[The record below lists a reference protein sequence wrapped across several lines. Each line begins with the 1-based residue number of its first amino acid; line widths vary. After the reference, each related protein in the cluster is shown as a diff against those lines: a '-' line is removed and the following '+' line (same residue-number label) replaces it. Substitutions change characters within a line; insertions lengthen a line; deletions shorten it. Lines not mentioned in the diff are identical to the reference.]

1 MDGIARA
8 DGRQGIGQSV
18 PRLEDDRYLR
28 GKGEFIADIRL
39 SGMRDLAFV
48 RSPVAHARIRSIR
61 KPAGAE
67 ASVFIASDLVGVQP
81 IVAVSGLPGF
91 KPSVQPVLA
100 TDKVRHVGEAIAVC
114 VAATR
119 AEAEDLA
126 ATVEIDFDEL
136 PALVDMRAALISETK
151 VHEHWV
157 DNNFLETFV
166 EVAPE
171 RFAQPSPDHGAPP
184 PAHGTAMHVAAGRP
198 RCRRHLGSAAR
209 TTADLQLHADA
220 AHRANRIGRLSRL
233 G

>member
-1 MDGIARA
+1 MQGSAS
-8 DGRQGIGQSV
+8 GEGIGSSV

-114 VAATR
+114 VASSR
-119 AEAEDLA
+119 ADAEDLA
-126 ATVEIDFDEL
+126 AAVEVEFDEL
-136 PALVDMRAALISETK
+136 PPVVDMRAALHSATRL
-151 VHEHWV
+151 HEHWD
-157 DNNFLETFV
+157 DNIFLETFV
-166 EVAPE
+166 AVAPE
-171 RFAQPSPDHGAPP
+171 RFA
-184 PAHGTAMHVAAGRP
+184 V
-198 RCRRHLGSAAR
+198 
-209 TTADLQLHADA
+209 
-220 AHRANRIGRLSRL
+220 
-233 G
+233 

>member
-1 MDGIARA
+1 MDGTARA

-67 ASVFIASDLVGVQP
+67 ASVFVASDLVGVQP

-126 ATVEIDFDEL
+126 AAVEIDFDEL
-136 PALVDMRAALISETK
+136 PALVDMRAALTSETK
-151 VHEHWV
+151 CMSTGATT
-157 DNNFLETFV
+157 TFWRHSSKSHRNV
-166 EVAPE
+166 S
-171 RFAQPSPDHGAPP
+171 PSHRRSRCGGACARHGNACHRWKAAVSSPP
-184 PAHGTAMHVAAGRP
+184 GIV
-198 RCRRHLGSAAR
+198 GSS
-209 TTADLQLHADA
+209 
-220 AHRANRIGRLSRL
+220 NC
-233 G
+233 